1 MTARRTVHKV
11 HRIDRPDEPGDAAA
25 TAVSR
30 VLEAGEAVVAASREL
45 HRRMAMVAPAL
56 NRQPR
61 VMVGYVPLADGTV
74 QPQFV
79 GTAVELDACMAA
91 WRKALAEAGGT
102 EDELGTVDTIVTLL
116 SIDLNADIDRIAEE
130 QAAKRVPEAVEAFNE
145 AVKARDAA
153 RLELSRVRP
162 SGLAEAR
169 LMAEMIAMDVRH
181 GVNPSGLGHMA
192 VNLERA
198 LSEMVHGEPQK
209 PMWDA

>member
-1 MTARRTVHKV
+1 MTMRRTVHKV
-11 HRIDRPDEPGDAAA
+11 HRIDRPEEPGDAAA

-45 HRRMAMVAPAL
+45 HRRMATIAPSL

-61 VMVGYVPLADGTV
+61 VMVGYVPLADGSV
-74 QPQFV
+74 HPQFV
-79 GTAVELDACMAA
+79 GTAADLDACMAA
-91 WRKALAEAGGT
+91 WRKGLTEAGGT
-102 EDELGTVDTIVTLL
+102 EDELATVDTIATLL

-130 QAAKRVPEAVEAFNE
+130 QAARRIPEAVEAFNE

-162 SGLAEAR
+162 SGLADAR

-181 GVNPSGLGHMA
+181 GVNPTGVGQMT

-198 LSEMVHGEPQK
+198 LAEMVHGRPQK